1 MSTPISFTKG
11 HGTGNDFVIVDDR
24 DGALSHTGALERDTR
39 AAMADRRRGIGCDQ
53 LLVLGKPS
61 NGAGDVFMRVYNP
74 DGGEVEACGNG
85 TRCVAALVMGEGG
98 KDTLGVETVAGIL
111 ASTRN
116 ADGTVSV
123 DMGEPRL
130 EWDQIPLAREMDTLS
145 VDMAYIPYTDPVA
158 VNMGNPHVVF
168 FVDDAEA
175 VPLEECGPVLENDPL
190 LLQRANIEFVEKKA
204 DGSLR
209 MRVWERGCGITLACG
224 SGASAVG
231 VAAYRAG
238 LSGRVSDIVMD
249 GGMVTIDW
257 QDDGTDSGRVIMQGP
272 VAYVCQGHLSD
283 ELDQCLRA
291 V

>member
-1 MSTPISFTKG
+1 MIPFVKM
-11 HGTGNDFVIVDDR
+11 HGLGNDFVIVDDR
-24 DGALSHTGALERDTR
+24 DGALSHAGALGRDTR

-53 LLVLGKPS
+53 LLVLGAPT
-61 NGAGDVFMRVYNP
+61 NGAADVFMRVYNP

-98 KDTLGVETVAGIL
+98 KDALGVETVAGIL

-145 VDMAYIPYTDPVA
+145 VDMTYIPYSDPVA

-168 FVDDAEA
+168 FVDDVEA

-190 LLQRANIEFVEKKA
+190 LPQRANIEFVEKNA

-209 MRVWERGCGITLACG
+209 MRVWERSAGITQACG
-224 SGASAVG
+224 SGACAVV
-231 VAAYRAG
+231 VAAARRG
-238 LSGRVSDIVMD
+238 LIDRKARIHLD
-249 GGMVTIDW
+249 GGALDLEW
-257 QDDGTDSGRVIMQGP
+257 RGDNHVIMTGP
-272 VAYVCQGHLSD
+272 TAFSFRGEWAQ
-283 ELDQCLRA
+283 
-291 V
+291 

>member
-1 MSTPISFTKG
+1 MIPFVKM
-11 HGTGNDFVIVDDR
+11 HGLGNDFVIVDDR
-24 DGALSHTGALERDTR
+24 DGALSHAGALERDTR

-209 MRVWERGCGITLACG
+209 MRVWERSAGITQACG
-224 SGASAVG
+224 SGACAVV
-231 VAAYRAG
+231 VAATRRG
-238 LSGRVSDIVMD
+238 LVDRKARIHLD
-249 GGMVTIDW
+249 GGALDLEW
-257 QDDGTDSGRVIMQGP
+257 RSDNHVIMTGP
-272 VAYVCQGHLSD
+272 TAFSFRGEWAQ
-283 ELDQCLRA
+283 
-291 V
+291 

>member
-1 MSTPISFTKG
+1 MIPFVKM
-11 HGTGNDFVIVDDR
+11 HGLGNDFVIVDDR
-24 DGALSHTGALERDTR
+24 DGALSHAGALDRDTR

-190 LLQRANIEFVEKKA
+190 LPQRANIEFVEKKA

-209 MRVWERGCGITLACG
+209 MRVWERSAGITQACG
-224 SGASAVG
+224 SGACAIV
-231 VAAYRAG
+231 VAATRRG
-238 LSGRVSDIVMD
+238 LIDRKARIHLD
-249 GGMVTIDW
+249 GGALDLEW
-257 QDDGTDSGRVIMQGP
+257 RSDNHVIMTGP
-272 VAYVCQGHLSD
+272 TAFSFRGEWTQ
-283 ELDQCLRA
+283 
-291 V
+291 